1 LIKYKMKKLKDQKV
15 VITIKKI
22 EDYRNY
28 KVTIDKARTNLGFQ
42 PRYTVTD
49 IIENLYEHRA
59 SFEDYNKDRY
69 YNIKV
74 FEKLDAH

>member
-1 LIKYKMKKLKDQKV
+1 VEELLREKIGITMKH
-15 VITIKKI
+15 I

-28 KVTIDKARTNLGFQ
+28 KVAIDKARTHLGFQ

-49 IIENLYEHRA
+49 IIEDLYEHRTC
-59 SFEDYNKDRY
+59 FEDYDEDKY

-74 FEKLDAH
+74 FKKLNGQ